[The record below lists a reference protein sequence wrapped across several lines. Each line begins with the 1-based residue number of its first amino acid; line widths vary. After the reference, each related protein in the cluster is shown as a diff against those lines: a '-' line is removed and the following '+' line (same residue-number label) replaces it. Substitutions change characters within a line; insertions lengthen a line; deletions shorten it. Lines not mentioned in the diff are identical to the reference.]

1 MKTLKEIRKSRR
13 MSRRK
18 VAHILRIPTICYTVY
33 EKLPQRIP
41 YPVAAKISAVF
52 GVCLDDIDFG

>member
-1 MKTLKEIRKSRR
+1 

-18 VAHILRIPTICYTVY
+18 VAHILRIPTLCYTVY

-52 GVCLDDIDFG
+52 GVCLDDPTNLSG